1 MTRYDN
7 DRALL
12 EHDNKK
18 TTPITSMMSIELH
31 LKKDCCVYPIA

>member
-1 MTRYDN
+1 MIATEPYW
-7 DRALL
+7 
-12 EHDNKK
+12 NKIIK